1 MTATCFLV
9 CSLRYTVVVSYKA
22 YQVNMYNTYFL
33 FTMFIFLTL
42 SLNIGMNGGG
52 GGYYHSSLVWSCL
65 VVILRVNI
73 VGKLTIWQIW

>member
-52 GGYYHSSLVWSCL
+52 GGVLSQFSCL
-65 VVILRVNI
+65 VLFVCDS
-73 VGKLTIWQIW
+73 

>member
-22 YQVNMYNTYFL
+22 YQVNMYTYFL
-33 FTMFIFLTL
+33 FTMFIFLKL

-52 GGYYHSSLVWSCL
+52 GGIITVLLFGPVCL
-65 VVILRVNI
+65 
-73 VGKLTIWQIW
+73 